1 MYDLL
6 DVVGVHDVVVVGRPV
21 PAVLLQ
27 RHRPR
32 PSLALAR
39 VPPVLSAIQLIDRV
53 ESNAV
58 EI

>member
-6 DVVGVHDVVVVGRPV
+6 DVVGVHDVVVVGGPV

-32 PSLALAR
+32 PRLALAR
-39 VPPVLSAIQLIDRV
+39 VPPVLSAIQLTDRLLHV
-53 ESNAV
+53 
-58 EI
+58 